1 MTANVHRDLAESG
14 ESVFEQLG
22 EFFLRDRFIRNCAL
36 EEDRDGFDVARVERF
51 TRACFPRI
59 LLDPNAIDAGELDLD
74 RLKADFTYIL
84 KLIESKPEGFKALR
98 GHLDDPAAFA
108 AAARE
113 IGLTEHHLKQAGGA
127 LWWVVVVVAAV
138 ALTGC
143 TDSDSSGGAAPAPA
157 ACGAP
162 ERTTGTRCVQ
172 PAGHGGKHFNG
183 RFHW

>member
-1 MTANVHRDLAESG
+1 MSQSKHKELADAG
-14 ESVFEQLG
+14 ESAFEQLG
-22 EFFLRDRFIRNCAL
+22 EFFIQDRFIRNCAL
-36 EEDRDGFDVARVERF
+36 EEDEDGFAAARIERF

-59 LLDPNAIDAGELDLD
+59 LLDPNAIDAGELDMA
-74 RLKADFTYIL
+74 RLKSDFGYIL

-113 IGLTEHHLKQAGGA
+113 LGLTEHHLKQAGGA

-138 ALTGC
+138 VLTGC
-143 TDSDSSGGAAPAPA
+143 TDPDSSGGAAPAPA
-157 ACGAP
+157 ACGTP
-162 ERTTGTRCVQ
+162 ERTTGTKC
-172 PAGHGGKHFNG
+172 KHFNG